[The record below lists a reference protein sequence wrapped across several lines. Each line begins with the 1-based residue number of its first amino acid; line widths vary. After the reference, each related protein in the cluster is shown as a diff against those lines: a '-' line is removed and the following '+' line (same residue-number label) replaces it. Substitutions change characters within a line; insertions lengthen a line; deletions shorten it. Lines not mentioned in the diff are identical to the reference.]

1 MAKTALQFARYNSLS
16 VQPLCPYITGYIKK
30 HPETQDLLKKGFVL
44 GVKNRKMQKI
54 ALIAAMSENRVIGI
68 NNRLP
73 WTLPKDWENFRRVT
87 KGKAYL
93 MGRMS
98 YITEDALISSY
109 RNVILTSKED
119 LVLSDQCERAGS
131 LEEAFQLLENEKEY
145 FILGGASVYEQT
157 MDKGNYLYLTIVHA
171 TVEGDAYFP
180 EINWEKW
187 ELVESVRYEAD
198 ERHAYAFSLNEYIKK
213 A

>member
-1 MAKTALQFARYNSLS
+1 
-16 VQPLCPYITGYIKK
+16 
-30 HPETQDLLKKGFVL
+30 
-44 GVKNRKMQKI
+44 MQKI

-87 KGKAYL
+87 EGKAYL

-98 YITEDALISSY
+98 YITEDALISPY

-119 LVLSDQCERAGS
+119 LAMCNKCERAAN
-131 LEEAFQLLENEKEY
+131 LEEAFQLLENEEEY
-145 FILGGASVYEQT
+145 FILGGSSVYEQT
-157 MDKGNYLYLTIVHA
+157 MDKGNYFYLTIVHA
-171 TVEGDAYFP
+171 EVEGDAYFP
-180 EINWEKW
+180 EINWEEW
-187 ELVESVRYEAD
+187 ELVESVRHEAD
-198 ERHAYAFSLNEYIKK
+198 EQHAYAFSLNEYKRK